1 MNRALQLVLALAL
14 LFAQSAAQMHSMSH
28 LRHELAVAKYGEKH
42 APALGH
48 TIYKC
53 IAFHALHGTITGGD
67 TVIAPACVDVSPEPQ
82 FVVAL
87 PFPPRIV
94 FDSRA
99 PPALS

>member
-1 MNRALQLVLALAL
+1 MNRALQLFLALAL
-14 LFAQSAAQMHSMSH
+14 LFAQFAAQMHSMSH

-48 TIYKC
+48 SIYKC
-53 IAFHALHGTITGGD
+53 VAFHTLHGTITGGD
-67 TVIAPACVDVSPEPQ
+67 TVIGPSCVDVSPEPQ

-87 PFPPRIV
+87 PFPARIV